1 MVHTIALHCRLHN
14 QAVGEALLPLVM
26 KLGKGKEL
34 GKALKAKASGAGS
47 GWEGS
52 CQEGSVGRAWRGCCD
67 ATCNR
72 LRGLAGQR
80 AGWLAKA

>member
-34 GKALKAKASGAGS
+34 GKALKAKASGAAAGRAAASRAVLAVRGGVAVMQLATGS
-47 GWEGS
+47 GG
-52 CQEGSVGRAWRGCCD
+52 
-67 ATCNR
+67 
-72 LRGLAGQR
+72 
-80 AGWLAKA
+80 